1 MTVDENDVRKS
12 QSEKL
17 LGVKFDNKLGFEN
30 HIIDICSKI
39 CLPS

>member
-17 LGVKFDNKLGFEN
+17 LGVTFDTKLRFEN
-30 HIIDICSKI
+30 QIIDICSNF
-39 CLPS
+39 CLRS